1 MRIGTFALF
10 IGIAYLSAGLLGLIP
25 AALNPP
31 PPDAPPMRFTDLY
44 GYLGGVFP
52 VNVLHSVVH
61 VVIGV
66 WGLAAWHGH
75 SLRNLKLYARTLAVL
90 YGLLA
95 VMGLIPGLNTV
106 FGLLPLH
113 GHDVWLHAVTAAIA
127 AYFGWRSEDKV
138 EIERRAGELT
148 DRRDQVMP
156 VQRERRLGHAD
167 RRAPGSEV

>member
-31 PPDAPPMRFTDLY
+31 PPDAPPTRFGVLY
-44 GYLGGVFP
+44 GYLGGVFA
-52 VNVLHSVVH
+52 VNILHSVVH
-61 VVIGV
+61 VIIGV
-66 WGLAAWHGH
+66 WGIAAWHGH

-90 YGLLA
+90 YGVLA
-95 VMGLIPGLNTV
+95 VLGLIPEANTL

-113 GHDVWLHAVTAAIA
+113 GHDVWLHAGTAALA
-127 AYFGWRSEDKV
+127 AYFGWRSEEAV
-138 EIERRAGELT
+138 EIERRSAEDT
-148 DRRDQVMP
+148 DRRERVMP